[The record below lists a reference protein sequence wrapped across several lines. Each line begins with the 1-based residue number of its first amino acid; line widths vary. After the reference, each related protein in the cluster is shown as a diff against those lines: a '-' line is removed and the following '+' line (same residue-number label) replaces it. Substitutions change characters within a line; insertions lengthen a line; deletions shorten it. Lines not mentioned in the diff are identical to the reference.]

1 MISSVLLTALLR
13 WFLKR
18 VGAEQRLPMLPLF
31 YLSLAVAIASVL
43 WLIAF
48 E

>member
-1 MISSVLLTALLR
+1 MIVSVLLTALLR
-13 WFLKR
+13 WLIKR
-18 VGAEQRLPMLPLF
+18 VGVEQRLPMLPLF
-31 YLSLAVAIASVL
+31 YLGLAVAFASVL